1 MKRWK
6 IVDGYIRLRLIPY
19 IGNIQIAHVGQ
30 DKWNAYALWR
40 KQDGKNKGRKQS
52 DGTVREATPAKN
64 GTIRSETAIFRAIVN
79 FAADKQYIRER
90 QVPKGKLLQDKAG
103 RGVHAA
109 GIRRPSYLRAR
120 MDLRIRDEVLSLV
133 ADDGLQLH
141 ARHGQYGNA
150 AAGSENPSLARLRQA
165 AAHAGKS

>member
-1 MKRWK
+1 MG
-6 IVDGYIRLRLIPY
+6 ISGSTSFLTSETFRLPMSGRTNGTLTPS
-19 IGNIQIAHVGQ
+19 GESRMA
-30 DKWNAYALWR
+30 
-40 KQDGKNKGRKQS
+40 KNKGRKQS